1 MEKRAVSTEH
11 LYGRLVRRILERF
24 GTEQRFSTEQR
35 SGREGVGLHPAG
47 TLGELGVWLRSQEWS
62 IATLRLYRM
71 ALLWYFVDVGGQ
83 GTREE
88 VGAVLGMDGAVR
100 KKRRGGPG
108 KRRKSEKGWEPV
120 TTWLMKRP
128 GGMDVALW
136 MEAAMRAGYRP
147 CEWWESR
154 LEPEHRRLWIPT
166 AKVKRDG
173 EGNRLRGVGF
183 EDEAGLHPAGLHP
196 GSLADGKGLAP
207 CKGRVWR
214 YLEFASEEDWQVVRD
229 ANQLR
234 DRLLLEGCVAEDMLK
249 SYAQWLRRAWD
260 AVHGSVR
267 PRMTLY
273 SARHVF
279 AGRMKKAGVDRR
291 TLAAAMGQISTK
303 SSKVYGR
310 AHHAGTVRPGVV
322 VPEALVNTVRT
333 PGVGP
338 GGASFPV
345 SPG

>member
-1 MEKRAVSTEH
+1 MEKRAVSTER

-24 GTEQRFSTEQR
+24 GTGQR
-35 SGREGVGLHPAG
+35 SGREGVG
-47 TLGELGVWLRSQEWS
+47 TLKELGDWLRSQEWS
-62 IATLRLYRM
+62 SATLRLYRM

-88 VGAVLGMDGAVR
+88 VGAILGMEGAVR

-120 TTWLMKRP
+120 AGWLHKRP
-128 GGMDVALW
+128 EGRDVALW

-147 CEWWESR
+147 GEWWESR
-154 LEPEHRRLWIPT
+154 LEPAHRRLWIPT
-166 AKVKRDG
+166 AKVKRD
-173 EGNRLRGVGF
+173 ESGNRLRGVGI
-183 EDEAGLHPAGLHP
+183 EDEV
-196 GSLADGKGLAP
+196 
-207 CKGRVWR
+207 GRIWR
-214 YLEFASEEDWQVVRD
+214 YLDFASESDWQVVE
-229 ANQLR
+229 AAMLLR
-234 DRLLLEGCVAEDMLK
+234 DRLVGEGRSSPEVLA

-260 AVHGSVR
+260 AVHGSLR

-303 SSKVYGR
+303 SGKVYGR
-310 AHHAGTVRPGVV
+310 ALHAGTVKPGVV
-322 VPEALVNTVRT
+322 VPIMLVETVRSPRSGSRPCGWQ
-333 PGVGP
+333 PGMDGESVP
-338 GGASFPV
+338 FPV

>member
-1 MEKRAVSTEH
+1 MEKRAVSTER
-11 LYGRLVRRILERF
+11 LYGRLVRRILER
-24 GTEQRFSTEQR
+24 
-35 SGREGVGLHPAG
+35 SGREGVGTLKE
-47 TLGELGVWLRSQEWS
+47 LGEWLRSQEWS

-88 VGAVLGMDGAVR
+88 VGAILGMEGAVR

-120 TTWLMKRP
+120 AEWLHQRP
-128 GGMDVALW
+128 VGRDVALW

-147 CEWWESR
+147 GEWWESR
-154 LEPEHRRLWIPT
+154 LESAHRRLWIPT
-166 AKVKRDG
+166 AKVKRDESG
-173 EGNRLRGVGF
+173 LHPAQGNRLRGVGI
-183 EDEAGLHPAGLHP
+183 EDEA
-196 GSLADGKGLAP
+196 
-207 CKGRVWR
+207 GRVWR
-214 YLEFASEEDWQVVRD
+214 YLDFASEEDWQVVE
-229 ANQLR
+229 AAMLLR
-234 DRLLLEGCVAEDMLK
+234 DRLVGKGRSSPEVLA

-260 AVHGSVR
+260 AVHGTVR

-303 SSKVYGR
+303 SGKVYGR
-310 AHHAGTVRPGVV
+310 ALHAGTVKPGVV
-322 VPEALVNTVRT
+322 VPEVLVNTVRT
-333 PGVGP
+333 PGISP
-338 GGASFPV
+338 GGTSFSV
-345 SPG
+345 SPGG